1 MYIEHSHTTLSSSL
15 AFVCWKSVAWSSLF
29 KNKIVLF
36 KPFEKIFLRCAI
48 FKKEGNIFLCFQMIS
63 SISFTWM
70 KWNFFLNICHYFTI
84 SALKLIKL
92 YKRLRTVLK
101 QKVNLVGK
109 KKTLQIGTIKNLWAA
124 FAFGGELAH
133 IQAVPECLVIWSVFN
148 MGKNRNDSKANVFKI
163 KTWHIWKLSVEYF
176 GNIGDTLDFLTS
188 KWIAIF

>member
-1 MYIEHSHTTLSSSL
+1 MKKFSSDVPSL
-15 AFVCWKSVAWSSLF
+15 RRR
-29 KNKIVLF
+29 
-36 KPFEKIFLRCAI
+36 E
-48 FKKEGNIFLCFQMIS
+48 IS
-63 SISFTWM
+63 SYAFRWYPAYLSLGRNGI
-70 KWNFFLNICHYFTI
+70 FFLNICHYFTI